1 MTGPESTLAV
11 ALLRAAAPPAALAA
25 AWGPLPSL
33 STQSELV
40 RLLRSCPRAPDA
52 AFLRRFVDAVAAGSS
67 SAGSAHAAEEEGDGW
82 SLHDGLYELA
92 ATPLGSS
99 GDGAFVSYFLHPAF
113 DGDDAAAPRASL
125 SRPLASVWRSATFS
139 HVSTGVWPAALAL
152 VDAVGLA
159 AWAAGAADA
168 RLERWR
174 RLWSGVNV
182 VELGGGTGLAGLCL
196 AALSDRRRAAAT
208 TGGGLRISALTLT
221 DGDPRA
227 VALMRANADASGLQ
241 VAVRCRELHWGDAA
255 AAHLL
260 EGEEGT
266 DCEGGRQ
273 LRSASGAG
281 GGAAAMG
288 SGALDAVSTDASC
301 DVVIGSDVCYEP
313 SAVQP
318 LVATVRALLRGRG
331 RGGAAAAASSAGAA
345 AATATATAAPPAATT
360 TAGAA
365 PPARD
370 LTAALDAVLG
380 DNEAAGPPSR
390 TRRPFGILANA
401 RRNAATYGALE
412 AALDA
417 SGLAWLDVTAELAS
431 LAAGRPVLDLR
442 LPPSLVGGAPPSDIR
457 TVLVW

>member
-1 MTGPESTLAV
+1 MTRFESESVLAV

-25 AWGPLPSL
+25 AWGPHPSP
-33 STQSELV
+33 SAQSELV

-67 SAGSAHAAEEEGDGW
+67 SAGSAQEDGDGW

-92 ATPLGSS
+92 ASPLGELTGAPLGSS
-99 GDGAFVSYFLHPAF
+99 GDGAFISYFVHPAF

-125 SRPLASVWRSATFS
+125 SRPLASVWRSTTFS

-159 AWAAGAADA
+159 AWAAGAAADA

-208 TGGGLRISALTLT
+208 TGLDVSALTLT

-227 VALMRANADASGLQ
+227 VALMRANADANGLQ

-260 EGEEGT
+260 EGEGEEGA
-266 DCEGGRQ
+266 DGEGGRQ
-273 LRSASGAG
+273 SRG
-281 GGAAAMG
+281 G
-288 SGALDAVSTDASC
+288 SGASC

-318 LVATVRALLRGRG
+318 LVATVRALLRRGRG

-345 AATATATAAPPAATT
+345 AATATATAAALPAATT
-360 TAGAA
+360 TAAAA
-365 PPARD
+365 PPARN

-380 DNEAAGPPSR
+380 DDEAAGPPSR

-412 AALDA
+412 AALDK

-442 LPPSLVGGAPPSDIR
+442 LPPSLGVGAAPPSDIR